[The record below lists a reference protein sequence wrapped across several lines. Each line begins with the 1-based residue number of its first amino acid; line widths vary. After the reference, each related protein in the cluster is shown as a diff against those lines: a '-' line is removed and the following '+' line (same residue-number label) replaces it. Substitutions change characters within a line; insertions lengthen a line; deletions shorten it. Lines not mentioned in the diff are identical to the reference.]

1 MINIVKDERF
11 LNSINTKTDNGY
23 FNILEKLDNWIEES
37 YAKNVTKCNFL

>member
-23 FNILEKLDNWIEES
+23 FSILEKLDNWIEES
-37 YAKNVTKCNFL
+37 YA